1 MLRKFLF
8 LLASGLLACQAAL
21 AQQVLFLSTN
31 ETADG
36 GLTNNAYNAFAANT
50 VVTSLGGVVDG
61 PGSATPRRSTP
72 PYSTAR
78 KWSC

>member
-31 ETADG
+31 ETADH
-36 GLTNNAYNAFAANT
+36 GLTNNAYNAFAANS
-50 VVTSLGGVVDG
+50 VVT
-61 PGSATPRRSTP
+61 A
-72 PYSTAR
+72 
-78 KWSC
+78 

>member
-36 GLTNNAYNAFAANT
+36 GLTNNAYNAFAANS
-50 VVTSLGGVVDG
+50 VVT
-61 PGSATPRRSTP
+61 A
-72 PYSTAR
+72 
-78 KWSC
+78 